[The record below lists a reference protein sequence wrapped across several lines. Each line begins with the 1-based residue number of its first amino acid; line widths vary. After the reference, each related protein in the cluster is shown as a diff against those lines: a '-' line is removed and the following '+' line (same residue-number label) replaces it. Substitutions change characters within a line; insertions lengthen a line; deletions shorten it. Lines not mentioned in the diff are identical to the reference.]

1 MLAIEKNCKNKL
13 PNKMKSVFKK
23 YMCSTDVAQKSTQ
36 VPCRCIF
43 RRLRRHRG
51 FDLFLNIEILNDLN
65 NEIYLKN
72 LTKTASIRRQVT
84 DCITK
89 SFIQLICLN
98 S

>member
-36 VPCRCIF
+36 VPCIF
-43 RRLRRHRG
+43 RRLMRLRG

-65 NEIYLKN
+65 NKN
-72 LTKTASIRRQVT
+72 IL
-84 DCITK
+84 
-89 SFIQLICLN
+89 
-98 S
+98 